1 LKLAYHFILT
11 LVPALPFSPYLCCR
25 TGYAVR
31 NRHSYLVKNFERG
44 VRPQVPAEHFA
55 YAPPKTRDVVTQR
68 GPLDVPAIPASAP
81 VRRSCELK
89 GRNCRKCHHRPSTCS
104 LQ

>member
-1 LKLAYHFILT
+1 M
-11 LVPALPFSPYLCCR
+11 
-25 TGYAVR
+25 R

-81 VRRSCELK
+81 VRRS
-89 GRNCRKCHHRPSTCS
+89 
-104 LQ
+104 